1 MSAVSATPRPGL
13 PLNPARLE
21 VVVGERPTAS
31 TCPSCGRWIPA
42 TAPGEPVV
50 ELELDNGGIP
60 CHPCARRAAS
70 GLYRASQL
78 ADFVLRARRR
88 GHPDMA
94 RQALLALHDALSLID
109 EFEAEQTAQGRAAT

>member
-1 MSAVSATPRPGL
+1 MSALSATPRPGL

-21 VVVGERPTAS
+21 VVIGERPTAT

-50 ELELDNGGIP
+50 ELELDDGRTP
-60 CHPCARRAAS
+60 CHPCARRAAP
-70 GLYRASQL
+70 GLQRAAQL
-78 ADFVLRARRR
+78 ADYVLRARRR

-94 RQALLALHDALSLID
+94 RLALLTLNDALTLVD
-109 EFEAEQTAQGRAAT
+109 EYEAEAARTRAAP